1 MVCGTAAQ
9 HRQTSSSAAKRFLK
23 TRIQNNLQ
31 YCSNIRVSSI
41 VLKLLCT
48 DGTAVVVVVVQ
59 TLNMAKHNLCYSTI
73 VHCQATHQSQHGFYR
88 GQLTHICSKACG
100 CRDVDFVC
108 SNACSAHPF
117 TAVAFRE
124 ISSTARRKLLLAIE
138 IHMTLRASG
147 DAQTN
152 NRRRF
157 TTAELPYQSIVA
169 RWCVDDQTMA
179 HSSRPV
185 AHPSRTS

>member
-1 MVCGTAAQ
+1 
-9 HRQTSSSAAKRFLK
+9 
-23 TRIQNNLQ
+23 
-31 YCSNIRVSSI
+31 
-41 VLKLLCT
+41 
-48 DGTAVVVVVVQ
+48 
-59 TLNMAKHNLCYSTI
+59 MAKHHLCYNTV
-73 VHCQATHQSQHGFYR
+73 VHCQATTHQSQHGFYR
-88 GQLTHICSKACG
+88 EQLTHICSKACG

-108 SNACSAHPF
+108 SNARSAHSF

-138 IHMTLRASG
+138 IHMTLWASG

-157 TTAELPYQSIVA
+157 TTAELPYQSIAA
-169 RWCVDDQTMA
+169 RRCVDDQTMA